1 MNILYLR
8 NSRLTQ
14 ENSIETQTKM
24 MTDYC
29 NLHDIQVDEIVV
41 DEGISGSIEK
51 INHRLEYQKIIK
63 RIKNNE
69 IDKLI
74 VMSISRWCRNL
85 GETYKS
91 VKLMN
96 ETNTKF
102 ISLKENIDTSTHFGI
117 FTLNILSSLYE
128 MELEICKERV
138 RDTLQV
144 KKENN
149 KRYCKSVFGFDVVG
163 DDLVENMK
171 EKRLLNKMI
180 KLRKTGYSF
189 GDIQKYLKRNRHKTK
204 SNCNWT
210 RENVYSV
217 LKTHTSIS

>member
-51 INHRLEYQKIIK
+51 INHRLEYQKIIE

-102 ISLKENIDTSTHFGI
+102 ISLKENIDTSTHYGI
-117 FTLNILSSLYE
+117 FTLNIFPVSGSL
-128 MELEICKERV
+128 RV
-138 RDTLQV
+138 IFVSPET
-144 KKENN
+144 
-149 KRYCKSVFGFDVVG
+149 
-163 DDLVENMK
+163 
-171 EKRLLNKMI
+171 
-180 KLRKTGYSF
+180 
-189 GDIQKYLKRNRHKTK
+189 H
-204 SNCNWT
+204 SN
-210 RENVYSV
+210 SV
-217 LKTHTSIS
+217 LNCD